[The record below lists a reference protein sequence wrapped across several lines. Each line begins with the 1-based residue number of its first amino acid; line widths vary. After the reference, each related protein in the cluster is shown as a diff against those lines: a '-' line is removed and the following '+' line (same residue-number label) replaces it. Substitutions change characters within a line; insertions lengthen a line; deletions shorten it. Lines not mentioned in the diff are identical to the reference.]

1 MSALS
6 KIIEDAI
13 NDIAMKVDVLNIQG
27 QSTGR
32 QVELPDAIFG
42 VEPSEHAVYLSVKQY
57 LASQRQGTHKSKERS
72 EISGSTRK
80 LHRQK
85 GTGGSRK
92 GDTNNPL
99 YMGGGRVFGPRPRN
113 YDIKLNKKVKR
124 LARKS
129 ALSSKAGEGKIVVV
143 EDFSFEAPKTKE
155 YINILQRLKLNDDVK
170 TLLITADIE
179 KEVYLSARNLQK
191 ADVTRAS
198 DVNTYQI
205 LHANTLIISE
215 GAVSKIQET
224 LA

>member
-1 MSALS
+1 
-6 KIIEDAI
+6 
-13 NDIAMKVDVLNIQG
+13 MKVDVLNIQG

-32 QVELPDAIFG
+32 QIELPEAIFG
-42 VEPSEHAVYLSVKQY
+42 IEPSEHAVYLSVKQY
-57 LASQRQGTHKSKERS
+57 LAAQRQGTHKSKERS

-99 YMGGGRVFGPRPRN
+99 YMGGGRVFGPRPRK

-129 ALSSKAGEGKIVVV
+129 ALSFKAGVGKILVV
-143 EDFSFEAPKTKE
+143 EDFSFQSPKTKE
-155 YINILQRLKLNDDVK
+155 YLNLLLRLKLMEEK
-170 TLLITADIE
+170 TLLITPELE

-191 ADVTRAS
+191 AEVVRAS

-205 LHANTLIISE
+205 LHAGTLIISE
-215 GAVSKIQET
+215 SAVSKIEET